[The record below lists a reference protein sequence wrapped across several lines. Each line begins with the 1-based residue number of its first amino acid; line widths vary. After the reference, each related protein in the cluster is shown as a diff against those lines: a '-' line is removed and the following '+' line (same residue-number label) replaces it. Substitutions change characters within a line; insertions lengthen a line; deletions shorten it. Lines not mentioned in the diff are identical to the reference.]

1 MGKYYVSL
9 AVNTK
14 KYQVCRED
22 IRKVYSHKLKKI
34 PRLPAFAKND
44 KDADELTNFEDS

>member
-9 AVNTK
+9 AVSSK
-14 KYQVCRED
+14 KYHVCRDD
-22 IRKVYSHKLKKI
+22 IQKVYSHKLRKV
-34 PRLPAFAKND
+34 PRLPAFAENG